1 MLSKLASEGY
11 FVAAVEHRDGSAAA
25 TINENKTWT
34 FERKLQPN
42 ENEYDVRNKQV
53 TQRVEECEKSFRLLQ
68 NLKNNTANSWKLF
81 EPSKEFLDSISKTSL
96 DIENGCLISGH
107 SFGSATAVKAMYT
120 SK

>member
-1 MLSKLASEGY
+1 M
-11 FVAAVEHRDGSAAA
+11 AAVEHRDGSAAA
-25 TINENKTWT
+25 TINDDKTWT

-68 NLKNNTANSWKLF
+68 NISQQNETATPWRLF
-81 EPSKEFLDSISKTSL
+81 QPSKEFLESISKTSL

>member
-1 MLSKLASEGY
+1 M
-11 FVAAVEHRDGSAAA
+11 AAVEHRDGSAAA
-25 TINENKTWT
+25 TINDDKTWT

-42 ENEYDVRNKQV
+42 EDEYDVRNKQV
-53 TQRVEECEKSFRLLQ
+53 TQRVEECEKCFRLLQ
-68 NLKNNTANSWKLF
+68 NISQQNETATPWRLF
-81 EPSKEFLDSISKTSL
+81 QPSKEFLESISKNSL

>member
-1 MLSKLASEGY
+1 M
-11 FVAAVEHRDGSAAA
+11 AAVEHRDGSAAA
-25 TINENKTWT
+25 TINDDKTWT

-42 ENEYDVRNKQV
+42 EDEYDVRNKQV

-68 NLKNNTANSWKLF
+68 NISQKNETASTSWRLF
-81 EPSKEFLDSISKTSL
+81 QPSKEFLESISKTSL